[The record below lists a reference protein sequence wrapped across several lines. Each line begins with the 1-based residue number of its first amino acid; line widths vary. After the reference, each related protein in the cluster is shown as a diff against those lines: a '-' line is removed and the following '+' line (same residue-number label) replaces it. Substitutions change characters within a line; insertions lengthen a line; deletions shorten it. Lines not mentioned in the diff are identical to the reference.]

1 MSKTW
6 DKKLTWQFIVAVV
19 SKPTMLRIT
28 AKRVL
33 TRARE

>member
-6 DKKLTWQFIVAVV
+6 DKKLTWQFIGVVV
-19 SKPTMLRIT
+19 SKLTILRIK